1 MLKQDLSK
9 FRSVF
14 SGYTELRVQ
23 ENRISTLQLVG
34 GNLVLNSSSNS
45 AGVCARSYKNGSWG
59 FASNAIVNED
69 SVKAVIKAAEEN
81 ALFLDN
87 KKSKGLGLIANSKFS
102 KSVDFTTKKN
112 TVSRKDKID
121 YIKEIDNY
129 LVSKYPQLFSRMVM
143 VICQDYEKN
152 LITSGGVVSYSMIP
166 RTTIVISMTALKD
179 AKPVVYSDYSAQCA
193 QFEDMFV
200 KPEQHFKDIDLM
212 YIKLMEK
219 AEGEYAEAGL
229 KTCIIDSS
237 ITGILAHE
245 AIGHTCEAD
254 FVMAGSIAADYLN
267 KEVGSPLVSLVD
279 FANNID
285 GVTLGT
291 PVFVDDEGTLAEDT
305 TIIENGILKGYLHNK
320 ESALHF
326 GVKPTGNAR
335 AYAFSDEPLVRMR
348 NTAIL
353 PGTSKL
359 SDMIA
364 SVDDGYYLTR
374 TSNGQADSTGE
385 FMFGVTMGYKIEN
398 GKLGKAIQDVTIS
411 GVAFD
416 LLKTV
421 DMVSDEM
428 TWNNVGT
435 CGKKQ
440 PMPAAMGGP
449 ALKCIVNIG
458 GR

>member
-9 FRSVF
+9 FRSLF

-23 ENRISTLQLVG
+23 ENRFSTIQLVG
-34 GNLVLNSSSNS
+34 GNLVQNVSNSST
-45 AGVCARSYKNGSWG
+45 GVCARTYKNGSWG
-59 FASNAIVNED
+59 FASSSVIDDD
-69 SVKAVIKAAEEN
+69 SVKAVINASKEN

-87 KKSKGLGLIANSKFS
+87 KKSKGQGPIADFKLTNSI
-102 KSVDFTTKKN
+102 DFTTKKN
-112 TVSRKDKID
+112 TLSRKDKID
-121 YIKEIDNY
+121 YIKEIDSY
-129 LVSKYPQLFSRMVM
+129 IATKYPQLFSRVVM
-143 VICQDYEKN
+143 AVNQDYEKN
-152 LITSGGVVSYSMIP
+152 LVVSGGVVSYSMIP
-166 RTTIVISMTALKD
+166 RTYIIISLTTMKD
-179 AKPVVYSDYSAQCA
+179 GKPITYTDYTGKCA
-193 QFEDMFV
+193 QFEDFFL
-200 KPEQHFKDIDLM
+200 KANQHFKDVDLM

-219 AEGEYAEAGL
+219 AEGEYAEAGA
-229 KTCIIDSS
+229 KTCILDSS

-254 FVMAGSIAADYLN
+254 FIMTGSIAADYLN

-279 FANNID
+279 FANNIN
-285 GVTLGT
+285 GETLGV
-291 PVFVDDEGTLAEDT
+291 PVFVDDEGTLAQDA

-326 GVKPTGNAR
+326 GVKPTGNAK
-335 AYAFSDEPLVRMR
+335 AYDFSDEPLIRMR

-353 PGTSKL
+353 PGKSKL
-359 SDMIA
+359 ADMIA
-364 SVDDGYYLTR
+364 SVEDGYYMTK
-374 TSNGQADSTGE
+374 TNNGQADSTGE
-385 FMFGVTMGYKIEN
+385 FMFGVTMGYRIKN

-428 TWNNVGT
+428 TWNNVST

-440 PMPAAMGGP
+440 PMPVGMGGP
-449 ALKCIVNIG
+449 AIKCIVNIG